1 MKQTSNAKELF
12 GEIRSCANGATCDLN
27 QLSRWIHEVENDSPG
42 VDAYG
47 YVTHHLG
54 GTPRLWKLLKDQP
67 LDALELLGSL
77 KSPAEYRFV
86 RDILP
91 GLTLEVETIWRRD
104 FEGLGIEPA
113 LRFQLCTSVYKRL
126 LEEVLPETSPY
137 RGMMGCLDV
146 SFYDTP
152 NAWATLRDES
162 RTFFIEMT
170 RELERDIERLS
181 GSWDLTNALGEGG
194 GWGFPPLGYA
204 EVSPIAHCVN
214 AFYLLCSVW
223 SDVFICVP
231 NEPDDG
237 ALFLFHAVVIAA
249 TVKGHILAARE
260 VVQHEDAFSVA
271 LKHIVRP
278 IMVQF
283 LEHKLTS
290 SLRETV

>member
-1 MKQTSNAKELF
+1 MKQTPNAKELF
-12 GEIRSCANGATCDLN
+12 GKIRSCANGATCDLN
-27 QLSRWIHEVENDSPG
+27 QLSRWIHEVENDSPD

-54 GTPRLWKLLKDQP
+54 GTPHLWKLLKDPP

-77 KSPAEYRFV
+77 ESPAEYRFV
-86 RDILP
+86 QDNLSE
-91 GLTLEVETIWRRD
+91 LKLEFHNIWQSD

-137 RGMMGCLDV
+137 RGMMDCLDV
-146 SFYDTP
+146 SFHETP
-152 NAWATLRDES
+152 NAWATFRDES
-162 RTFFIEMT
+162 QALFIGMT

-194 GWGFPPLGYA
+194 GWGFPPLGYV
-204 EVSPIAHCVN
+204 EVSSIAHCVN
-214 AFYLLCSVW
+214 AFYLICSVW
-223 SDVFICVP
+223 GDIFICVP
-231 NEPDDG
+231 NEPDDS
-237 ALFLFHAVVIAA
+237 ALFLFHAIATA
-249 TVKGHILAARE
+249 TTVKGHILVARD

-271 LKHIVRP
+271 LEHIARP
-278 IMVQF
+278 IVAQV